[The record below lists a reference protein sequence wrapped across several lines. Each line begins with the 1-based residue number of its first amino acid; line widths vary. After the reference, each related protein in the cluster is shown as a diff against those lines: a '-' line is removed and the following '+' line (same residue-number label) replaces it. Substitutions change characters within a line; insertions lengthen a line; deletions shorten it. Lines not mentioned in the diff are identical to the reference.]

1 MFMFNG
7 MHKKSITGQDGSLIA
22 IHVHFNTESIK
33 WSVVV
38 VITMTHC
45 IDQVLSEHCRRL
57 KGKHKHVL
65 DCRLSKFGHT

>member
-22 IHVHFNTESIK
+22 IHVHFNTESM
-33 WSVVV
+33 VV

-45 IDQVLSEHCRRL
+45 IDQVLSERCRRL